1 MSGVRICPRAEQVA
15 GHMKVGRD
23 YERAGNLGSAR
34 QHYPCALQRA
44 TRAVLEVLEGLNR
57 NRRGS
62 SR

>member
-1 MSGVRICPRAEQVA
+1 
-15 GHMKVGRD
+15 MKVGRD